1 VSHPTKELAGTEG
14 SELAGKRI
22 VLCVT
27 GSVSAYRAPDIAR
40 ELIRHGADVHAVLT
54 QSATKIIHPYLMEW
68 ATGNPVV
75 TELTGKIEHVLF
87 TTGEGKADFIL
98 VAPATANTIG
108 KIASGIDDTPVTSY
122 ISSALGA
129 GIPIIVAPAMHD
141 TMLGHPIIQENI
153 EKLRKVGVVFIPP
166 RMEEGKAKLP
176 EASEILQAVIAN
188 LGVTDM
194 KGLKVLVT
202 GGPTVEPIDATRV
215 VTNRS
220 SGKMAVA
227 VANAAATRGA
237 SVTLVLGPTAFA
249 PQASVRAVRVR
260 AAQEMYD
267 AVMGELKNDRCDMVI
282 AAAAVSDYAPQR
294 ISDGKIPSSRFK
306 VLSLK
311 MKRTPKIIEYVKEV
325 SPQTFLI
332 IFKAEHAL
340 GQRELVRRARVRMK
354 ETKADLAVVNDISRD
369 DIGFGSD
376 YNEVTIVEP
385 SGKSTLLPRAP
396 KASIA
401 GQILSAALKNVRRR

>member
-1 VSHPTKELAGTEG
+1 VSHPTKELTGTEG

-54 QSATKIIHPYLMEW
+54 PSATNIIHPYLMEW

-87 TTGEGKADFIL
+87 TTGESRADFIL

-108 KIASGIDDTPVTSY
+108 KIATGIDDTPVTSY
-122 ISSALGA
+122 VSSALGA
-129 GIPIIVAPAMHD
+129 GIPILVAPAMHD

-153 EKLRKVGVVFIPP
+153 EKLRKAGVVFIPP

-176 EASEILQAVIAN
+176 EATEILQAVIAN
-188 LGVTDM
+188 TAKKDM
-194 KGLKVLVT
+194 SGLRVLVT
-202 GGPTVEPIDATRV
+202 GGPTIEPIDATRV

-227 VANAAATRGA
+227 LANVAATRGA
-237 SVTLVLGPTAFA
+237 SVTLVLGPAAVT
-249 PQASVRAVRVR
+249 PQKDVRVVRVR
-260 AAQEMYD
+260 TTGEMYD
-267 AVMGELKNDRCDMVI
+267 AVMKELGSDRCDVML
-282 AAAAVSDYAPQR
+282 AAAAVSDYAPER
-294 ISDGKIPSSRFK
+294 ISDGKISSSSFK

-311 MKRTPKIIEYVKEV
+311 MKRTPKIVDQVKEV
-325 SPQTFLI
+325 SPQTFLV

-340 GQRELVRRARVRMK
+340 KHQEAVRRAKARMK
-354 ETKADLAVVNDISRD
+354 ETKADLVVVNDISRD

-376 YNEVTIVEP
+376 HNEVTLVQP

-396 KASIA
+396 KAAIA
-401 GQILSAALKNVRRR
+401 GQILTAALKNIRKR